1 MLDCRLMGRLFTSE
15 QCRNFRW
22 PKRYTRSTIR
32 LDRTESATRGNN
44 SIATDTCR
52 ALRVLIPELD
62 KYRLSIIIVRPGE
75 VSPMI
80 PLRCA
85 EIITMS
91 CQQAVRLLETLLP
104 HVTLF

>member
-1 MLDCRLMGRLFTSE
+1 MTELNRQPEETIVLLQIHAERSMFSS
-15 QCRNFRW
+15 RNW
-22 PKRYTRSTIR
+22 I
-32 LDRTESATRGNN
+32 N
-44 SIATDTCR
+44 R
-52 ALRVLIPELD
+52 ALHVLIPELD

-85 EIITMS
+85 EIITLS
-91 CQQAVRLLETLLP
+91 YQRAVRLLETLLP

>member
-1 MLDCRLMGRLFTSE
+1 MLECRLMWRLFTSE

-22 PKRYTRSTIR
+22 PKRDTRSTIR

-52 ALRVLIPELD
+52 ALHVLIPELD
-62 KYRLSIIIVRPGE
+62 KYRLSAIIVRLGE

-85 EIITMS
+85 EIITLS
-91 CQQAVRLLETLLP
+91 YQRAVRLLETLLP